1 MPLNITLSDGVGE
14 PTARKDVATTDQP
27 KSSGLYLTDR
37 FNAPYTVFTNMRHFN
52 SLFLTT
58 ILMFAASAQSPFDGT
73 WTADVVR
80 PAPAPAQHLTITLA
94 TDKGK
99 VTGKMAILGASES
112 KIEWGIIKGDLITF
126 KVKLPF
132 GNATTTFVHLG
143 RLEGDKLMLGR
154 RPENLT
160 QGVLV

>member
-1 MPLNITLSDGVGE
+1 M
-14 PTARKDVATTDQP
+14 K
-27 KSSGLYLTDR
+27 
-37 FNAPYTVFTNMRHFN
+37 FFN
-52 SLFLTT
+52 SLFLMM
-58 ILMFAASAQSPFDGT
+58 ILIIAASAAFAQSPFDGT

-99 VTGKMAILGASES
+99 VTGKMAIQGASES
-112 KIEWGIIKGDLITF
+112 EIEWGIIKGDLITF

-143 RLEGDKLMLGR
+143 RLDGDKLMLGR

-160 QGVLV
+160 QGVLVEYTAQRAK